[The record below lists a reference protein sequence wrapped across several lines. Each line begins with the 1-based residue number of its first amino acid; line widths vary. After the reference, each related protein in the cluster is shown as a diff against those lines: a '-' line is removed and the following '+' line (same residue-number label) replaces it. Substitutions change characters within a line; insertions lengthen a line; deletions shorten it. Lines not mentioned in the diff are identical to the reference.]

1 VAQLFSLGHETG
13 TMKRILVS
21 ILIGCL
27 LTGLLFAICQD
38 PTSGPT
44 PIVFVVVPFQM
55 LASLITK
62 DQASGELVYYGIQ
75 IIVFGGMCYLVLRV
89 FSCLR
94 RDGDGK

>member
-1 VAQLFSLGHETG
+1 
-13 TMKRILVS
+13 MKRILVS

-44 PIVFVVVPFQM
+44 PIVFVVVPFQI

-62 DQASGELVYYGIQ
+62 DRAVGEFVYYGIQ